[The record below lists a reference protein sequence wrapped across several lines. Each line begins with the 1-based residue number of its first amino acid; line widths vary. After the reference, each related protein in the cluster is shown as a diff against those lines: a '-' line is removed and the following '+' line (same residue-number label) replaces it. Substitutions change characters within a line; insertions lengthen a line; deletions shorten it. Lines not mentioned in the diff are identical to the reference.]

1 MVLGRF
7 VWGGDLR
14 ATLKRSDFGMDRYV
28 SLVSDEVRL
37 VISVEAIRE
46 E

>member
-1 MVLGRF
+1 MSGKEFSEIHRTSERVCRG
-7 VWGGDLR
+7 
-14 ATLKRSDFGMDRYV
+14 DFGMDRYL